1 MAQIHFA
8 YDNRELIEML
18 RQRGRLLMQGKYKE
32 HSVISS
38 QIEKLVEE
46 KKEDFSRPVVAF
58 VIFET
63 QEGQERCFEEFLTTK
78 NMIG

>member
-1 MAQIHFA
+1 
-8 YDNRELIEML
+8 
-18 RQRGRLLMQGKYKE
+18 MQGKYKE

-78 NMIG
+78 NMIGQVKYNESGKAFQILG